1 MTLVS
6 CVHSRFQTS
15 SVRDTTNFSFCSFL
29 LFLPVITGK
38 VTAVLPGPS
47 SAKVEVSLIKA
58 YKSGRLN
65 VTKSGPATS
74 VTLTSTCKKC
84 PGLTKG
90 AVGPSNMTRQPFPCP
105 HVSLSPCRPELR
117 VDGKRGRPGQRRPQP
132 VQLHALV

>member
-6 CVHSRFQTS
+6 RVHSSLPTS
-15 SVRDTTNFSFCSFL
+15 SICDTTNFSFCSFL
-29 LFLPVITGK
+29 LFPPVITGK

-58 YKSGRLN
+58 YKSGSLK

-74 VTLTSTCKKC
+74 VTLTSTCKRC

-90 AVGPSNMTRQPFPCP
+90 AAPPPDMNLQPFPVS
-105 HVSLSPCRPELR
+105 HVCFSPFRPQLR
-117 VDGKRGRPGQRRPQP
+117 VDGKRGRRGQRRPQP
-132 VQLHALV
+132 VQLHAPV